1 MAELNTRWVSN
12 KMAHI
17 LGSQLD
23 GIKKWGKVGLVAG
36 AVVGLVAALVAPAA
50 ISIGGLAIAGLGGAA
65 VWGATG
71 AIMGGFLGGLKGM
84 LTRPDPNVEQIMEDA
99 GRCAPSQTVQ
109 HAPTHARS
117 AMLMPGAGFAPAG
130 AALPQQ
136 AAPMPQAGQAPAGVA
151 QNMTPQRLAEI
162 RQLTDALGDLQGRI
176 GEAAAASAPA
186 TGAPQEN
193 WQSKVAAQQQGPV
206 LGSAERS
213 R

>member
-12 KMAHI
+12 KFAHV
-17 LGSQLD
+17 LGTQID
-23 GIKKWGKVGLVAG
+23 GIKKWGKVGLIAG
-36 AVVGLVAALVAPAA
+36 AAIGLVAALVAPAA
-50 ISIGGLAIAGLGGAA
+50 ITIGGIALAGVVGAA
-65 VWGATG
+65 TWGACG

-84 LTRPDPNVEQIMEDA
+84 LTRPDPNVTQIMEDA
-99 GRCAPSQTVQ
+99 GRCAPSQVPQ

-136 AAPMPQAGQAPAGVA
+136 GAPAPQAQGGVA
-151 QNMTPQRLAEI
+151 QNMSPQRLAEI

-176 GEAAAASAPA
+176 GDAAASTAPA
-186 TGAPQEN
+186 AASVPQEN
-193 WQSKVAAQQQGPV
+193 WQSKVAAQQGPV
-206 LGSAERS
+206 PGAAERS